1 MKRETPDAPTALGES
16 HAVRD
21 RSIPPDG
28 GVNPGTLAPQLV
40 LRCTRGLGAVG
51 AARLIAEQGSAEEAV
66 QSIPTAER
74 EQAEAR
80 ARWVVAQCHEHEL
93 TALYLGE
100 AGYPA
105 SLEALEGP
113 PLVVFVRGDTRLLHT
128 PSVAVVGTRG
138 ATTYGLRATDRI
150 ATGLARAGV
159 TVVSG
164 LARGVDAA
172 AHEAALRDAG
182 PTVAVLGTG
191 ADVCY
196 PRENL
201 SLYRAMCAAGA
212 VISEA
217 LPGMRAVPGA
227 FPRRNRI
234 VAALADVTLV
244 VEAGVKSGALITAQ
258 HAVAIGRPVAAV
270 PGPIDVESFAGSNAL
285 LRDGAHVVT
294 GVADLLALLDLTV
307 RGRSRHAPAPQGSVP
322 AEYTSAEAR
331 VLAALARTPSRP
343 DELVA
348 AADLPVS
355 EVVVALASLELRGLV
370 AIDPIGIAHRAGAAE

>member
-1 MKRETPDAPTALGES
+1 MKRETPDAPTTLGEA
-16 HAVRD
+16 HAIRD
-21 RSIPPDG
+21 RAIAPDRE
-28 GVNPGTLAPQLV
+28 VNSGSLAPQLV
-40 LRCTRGLGAVG
+40 LRCTRGLGTVG

-66 QSIPTAER
+66 QSLPAAER
-74 EQAEAR
+74 EEAEAR
-80 ARWVVAQCHEHEL
+80 ARWVVAQCRERAL

-172 AHEAALRDAG
+172 AHEAALRDAS

-201 SLYRAMCAAGA
+201 SLYRVMCAAGA

-217 LPGMRAVPGA
+217 LPGTRAVPGA

-258 HAVAIGRPVAAV
+258 HAVAIGRPIAAI

-294 GVADLLALLDLTV
+294 GVPDLLALLDLTV
-307 RGRSRHAPAPQGSVP
+307 RGRS
-322 AEYTSAEAR
+322 
-331 VLAALARTPSRP
+331 
-343 DELVA
+343 
-348 AADLPVS
+348 
-355 EVVVALASLELRGLV
+355 
-370 AIDPIGIAHRAGAAE
+370 

>member
-1 MKRETPDAPTALGES
+1 M
-16 HAVRD
+16 
-21 RSIPPDG
+21 
-28 GVNPGTLAPQLV
+28 NPGALAPQLV
-40 LRCTRGLGAVG
+40 LRCTRGLGGIG
-51 AARLIAEQGSAEEAV
+51 AARLIAEHGSAEGAV
-66 QSIPTAER
+66 QSLRALER

-80 ARWVVAQCHEHEL
+80 AYWVVERCREEEL
-93 TALYLGE
+93 TALYFGE
-100 AGYPA
+100 AAYPS
-105 SLEALEGP
+105 SLTALEGP
-113 PLVVFVRGDTRLLHT
+113 PLVVFVRGHAGLLHT
-128 PSVAVVGTRG
+128 PSVAVVGTRT
-138 ATTYGLRATDRI
+138 ATTYGLRAADRI
-150 ATGLARAGV
+150 AMGLARAGV

-172 AHEAALRDAG
+172 AHAAALRDSG

-201 SLYRAMCAAGA
+201 SLYRAISAAGA
-212 VISEA
+212 VVSEA
-217 LPGMRAVPGA
+217 LPGMRAAPGA

-244 VEAGVKSGALITAQ
+244 VEAGIKSGALITAQ
-258 HAVAIGRPVAAV
+258 HAVAIGRPIAAV

-294 GVADLLALLDLTV
+294 GVPDLLSLLDLTV
-307 RGRSRHAPAPQGSVP
+307 RGRSRHAPAPRPSVP
-322 AEYTSAEAR
+322 AECTPAEAR

-343 DELVA
+343 DELVVA
-348 AADLPVS
+348 AELPAS

-370 AIDPIGIAHRAGAAE
+370 AIDPIGIAHRAGAVE